1 MMASEF
7 DISLEFQRI
16 TEAMEEM
23 APFSELAEDTLR
35 LLIVLAQE
43 NERLRKSNGGAGPP
57 NQNNNLS

>member
-1 MMASEF
+1 MILWPVMMANEF

-16 TEAMEEM
+16 TEAMEDM

-43 NERLRKSNGGAGPP
+43 NERLRKGGSNDG
-57 NQNNNLS
+57 SSS